1 MSLKTVTVSPL
12 SLKTVTLS
20 PINDVLLSRGKSVTT
35 DVQEYESVNAMVD
48 EKCYILPKNINGL
61 RENEEKKIRQRKGN
75 LNKVKGKR
83 KHCKTLTCSSDQSR
97 RWKIQRKWVQNN
109 FWMFLCNTPWNH
121 QKFYNC
127 GGVEWEQITSFT
139 QINILN

>member
-1 MSLKTVTVSPL
+1 MKTVTVSPL

-20 PINDVLLSRGKSVTT
+20 PINDVLLSQGESVTT
-35 DVQEYESVNAMVD
+35 DVQEYESVNAMLD
-48 EKCYILPKNINGL
+48 EKCYIFPKNIHGL

-97 RWKIQRKWVQNN
+97 RWKIQRK
-109 FWMFLCNTPWNH
+109 
-121 QKFYNC
+121 
-127 GGVEWEQITSFT
+127 
-139 QINILN
+139 